1 MTMPSLQSAAPL
13 EPPQRGFPLS
23 RFATPA
29 DDEFVEK
36 LQALAF
42 GPGRFART
50 AFRVR
55 ERFPIDKSLSLIGE
69 IGGVAVSSVWMTPI
83 SVGGINGYLLGPL
96 ATDPAYRGQGAGK
109 LLVHEA
115 CRLALARGEGRFVLL
130 VGDEPYY
137 GPLGFARTTHG
148 AIQFPGPVDP
158 ARVLLHAP
166 IRRSPCRSPAR
177 SRRFGAPW
185 PADRQGLTR
194 RSAMPGGTPAGRAF
208 LRRLWYP
215 IVSQMPLG
223 THAGRQ

>member
-13 EPPQRGFPLS
+13 EPPQRGFPVS
-23 RFATPA
+23 RIATPA

-69 IGGVAVSSVWMTPI
+69 IGGVPVSSVWMTPI
-83 SVGGINGYLLGPL
+83 SVGGINGYMLGPL
-96 ATDPAYRGQGAGK
+96 ATDPAYRGLGAGK
-109 LLVHEA
+109 LLVREV
-115 CRLALARGEGRFVLL
+115 CRLALERGEGRFVLL

-137 GPLGFARTTHG
+137 GPLGFDKTVHG

-158 ARVLLHAP
+158 ARVLVHSADPTLAMSLKGP
-166 IRRSPCRSPAR
+166 IAAFRPK
-177 SRRFGAPW
+177 
-185 PADRQGLTR
+185 T
-194 RSAMPGGTPAGRAF
+194 AG
-208 LRRLWYP
+208 
-215 IVSQMPLG
+215 
-223 THAGRQ
+223 